1 MEVGATPDLLDVGLT
16 NVLLTRLKR
25 PGGMLPDDA
34 GEPRPV
40 VLLLV
45 CGIVPNPVVLLLV
58 CEVLPKPVVLLGRM
72 VEDSVVRIF
81 V

>member
-1 MEVGATPDLLDVGLT
+1 
-16 NVLLTRLKR
+16 
-25 PGGMLPDDA
+25 MLPDDA

-72 VEDSVVRIF
+72 LEGPVARIF